1 MPAPIMV
8 PAPVPSSMRVAL
20 WVSIGAALLST
31 TVALAVV
38 LRPGEAPAAA
48 DLDPASGS
56 MRAVDPTEPEDPVD
70 AAIRVASPAT
80 DALPS
85 PSPTSPPEAPSPPS
99 IAWPDLAVEGLP
111 PVNAAPKSMG
121 QSIGSPRDGALL
133 RGARLPA
140 SRDYI
145 IRNPDTAWGTDN
157 TLRHLRTAIAS
168 ARRKHP
174 QQHRLVVGDIST
186 RRGGPLEGHT
196 SHQAG
201 RDVDLGLF
209 YRGHGDEGPR
219 AFIEATREILDRRAT
234 FDLLAALAAT
244 RDEPGGV
251 ELIVLDYNL
260 QRILRRAAEARG
272 VAEDLL
278 EALFQFPH
286 GPHSRHGLIRHK
298 PAHRDHLHVRF
309 GCPPQDAY
317 CRDPLLGFGGIE
329 ASDPPGT

>member
-1 MPAPIMV
+1 MLAPAT
-8 PAPVPSSMRVAL
+8 VPSSIRLAL
-20 WVSIGAALLST
+20 WASIGAALLST
-31 TVALAVV
+31 TVALVV
-38 LRPGEAPAAA
+38 LLRPREAPASA
-48 DLDPASGS
+48 DVDSASGS
-56 MRAVDPTEPEDPVD
+56 MHVVDPSEPEDSAD
-70 AAIRVASPAT
+70 AAVRVASPAT
-80 DALPS
+80 DARPSVSTAS
-85 PSPTSPPEAPSPPS
+85 PSEASSPPS

-111 PVNAAPKSMG
+111 PVDAAPKSMG

-219 AFIEATREILDRRAT
+219 TFIEATREILDRRAT

-260 QRILRRAAEARG
+260 QRILRRSAEARG
-272 VAEDLL
+272 VAEELL

-286 GPHSRHGLIRHK
+286 GPHSRHGLVRHK

-309 GCPPQDAY
+309 GCPQGDTY

-329 ASDPPGT
+329 ATDPPGT